1 VAFVL
6 LDSTVLIDY
15 LRGRPVVD
23 RVDGLERVGDTPIT
37 TAVNV
42 EEVVRG
48 LKPSEA
54 EDAASLFLGLEIASM
69 GRAEGWQAGAWR
81 REYAGRG
88 VTLSQADC
96 LVAATA
102 STRGATLATG
112 NPRHFPMQEIVV
124 EHWPVGE

>member
-1 VAFVL
+1 MAVIL
-6 LDSTVLIDY
+6 LDSTVMIDY

-23 RVDGLERVGDTPIT
+23 RLEGLERVGDTPIT

-48 LKPSEA
+48 LRPSEA
-54 EDAASLFLGLEIASM
+54 QDAASLFLGLEIAAM

-102 STRGATLATG
+102 LARGAILATG
-112 NPRHFPMQEIVV
+112 NPRHFPMEDIVV